1 MAKRKVKKIY
11 RCPRKAD
18 WVQQPLAIAGGLVG
32 LAIGVQAI
40 KLLQKQEGRKNKM
53 PIVNGVHYA
62 YTPSGLAAAKRAR
75 KKKTKGFHWANV
87 HVREVQPIWFD

>member
-32 LAIGVQAI
+32 LTIGVQAI
-40 KLLQKQEGRKNKM
+40 KLLQK
-53 PIVNGVHYA
+53 
-62 YTPSGLAAAKRAR
+62 
-75 KKKTKGFHWANV
+75 
-87 HVREVQPIWFD
+87 

>member
-1 MAKRKVKKIY
+1 
-11 RCPRKAD
+11 
-18 WVQQPLAIAGGLVG
+18 
-32 LAIGVQAI
+32 
-40 KLLQKQEGRKNKM
+40 M

-62 YTPSGLAAAKRAR
+62 YTPSGLASARKAR